1 MNGDFYLCLRDVLTH
16 PRPQNTMLKT
26 ESEII
31 DLQID
36 GESRI
41 PKYRQIINSIIDDIK
56 RGSLAV
62 GQRIPS
68 INEISEEYY
77 LSRDTVEKAYG
88 YLKEKQIIV
97 SARGKGYYV
106 ARADLSSK
114 INVLFLLNKLSAYK
128 LQIYNAFVSGLGSV
142 AQVDLAVYHGDPCML
157 HHVLEEATGR
167 YDNYVLM
174 PHFTS
179 TANGSLEQVLDV
191 LRRIPEDKLLILDN
205 DLPDLGREVAAV
217 FQDFRMDLYEAL
229 QDGQQRLSAYK
240 KLVLVFPKRT
250 AYPYPIEIVH
260 GFKQFCHDFKF
271 EFSVLDEIRNDKEL
285 TNGAAYITIEE
296 SDLVNLIKIVRDRNL
311 KLGEDIGVISYNDTP
326 LKDLLGISVI
336 STDFKAMGETA
347 AYMILRRKKEKVK
360 NVFSFIDR
368 KSA

>member
-1 MNGDFYLCLRDVLTH
+1 
-16 PRPQNTMLKT
+16 MLKT

-31 DLQID
+31 DLRID

-106 ARADLSSK
+106 ARADISSK
-114 INVLFLLNKLSAYK
+114 ISVLVLLNKLSTYK
-128 LQIYNAFVSGLGSV
+128 LQIYNAFVSGLGTV
-142 AQVDLAVYHGDPCML
+142 AQVDLAVYHGDPCTL
-157 HHVLEEATGR
+157 HHILEEATGR
-167 YDNYVLM
+167 YDHYVLM
-174 PHFTS
+174 PHFSITP
-179 TANGSLEQVLDV
+179 TGSMHQVLEL
-191 LRRIPEDKLLILDN
+191 LRRLPEDKLLILDN

-217 FQDFRMDLYEAL
+217 YQDFRMDLYDAL
-229 QDGQQRLSAYK
+229 QDGHGRLSAYQ
-240 KLVLVFPKRT
+240 KLILVFPRRT
-250 AYPYPIEIVH
+250 AYPYPIDIVH
-260 GFKQFCHDFKF
+260 GFKQFCNDFKF
-271 EFSVLDEIRNDKEL
+271 EFSIQDEIRIDNDL
-285 TNGAAYITIEE
+285 TKGVAYITIEE
-296 SDLVNLIKIVRDRNL
+296 SDLVNLVKLVRGSKL
-311 KLGEDIGVISYNDTP
+311 KLGDDIGVISYNDTP

-347 AYMILRRKKEKVK
+347 AYMILRRKKERVK